1 MRQAIVV
8 QLIPSLNSKESNTEC
23 NNFFDDLNALTILT
37 TTFYSGPCHMYSTVQ
52 RIAKDESHYAPRKCL
67 SSDETMSSAK
77 HASMSDIYDGQLHQ
91 TNDTSLC
98 ACLLDRGGHS
108 YNDALEHSSM
118 YLAHHCGVDKRVT
131 KLIVARISNSAAKMV
146 SNARLRGFEQPISS
160 LSEAGDADMW
170 PCESK
175 MQHLLLPCIKATPYY
190 AVCPDGH

>member
-8 QLIPSLNSKESNTEC
+8 QLIPSLNSKESSVSNTEC
-23 NNFFDDLNALTILT
+23 NNFFNDLNALTILT
-37 TTFYSGPCHMYSTVQ
+37 PTFCSGPCHMYSTVQ

-67 SSDETMSSAK
+67 SSDETLSSAK

-98 ACLLDRGGHS
+98 ACLLDSGGHS

-131 KLIVARISNSAAKMV
+131 KLIVAPISTSAAKMI
-146 SNARLRGFEQPISS
+146 SNVRFAWI
-160 LSEAGDADMW
+160 
-170 PCESK
+170 
-175 MQHLLLPCIKATPYY
+175 
-190 AVCPDGH
+190 